1 MNGSSARNADT
12 IFALSSGSLPAGVGV
27 IRLSGQ
33 AAFAIAEEL
42 TGARPPAR
50 TAMLRTIRKRNGEP
64 IDQGLIIGF
73 SSPYSFTGEDFV
85 EFHVHGGRAVVAAL
99 RREFVESGARE
110 AEAGEFT
117 RRAFVNGKV
126 DLASAESLADL
137 IDAETEAQRRL
148 AISNS
153 SGAQVR
159 LYEEWRRRI
168 AVARAMIEAELDFA
182 DEEDIPGS
190 VSDSAMSDISELVED
205 ITRHVAGFGR
215 AEIVKEGYRVVIL
228 GAPNA
233 GKSSLLNALARR
245 DVAIVSEVA
254 GTTRDVL
261 DVALDL
267 DGMKVIVTDTAGIR
281 EKAGGIEREGIAR
294 ALRRADEADLVLW
307 LKAPGGDDMP
317 EELAGAIRIATKAD
331 TFVYDERDG
340 EGICISAV
348 TGQGLGEL
356 LDFIGRRAAK
366 VGHLD
371 QPVATQARQV
381 EALERCRNSLERSL
395 ERVLA
400 KELQAEW
407 LRVAS
412 DEIARL
418 VGKVGVEDLLD
429 LVFSRFCIGK

>member
-12 IFALSSGSLPAGVGV
+12 IFALSSGNLPAGVGV

-73 SSPYSFTGEDFV
+73 SSPYSFTGEDVV

-159 LYEEWRRRI
+159 LYEEWRQRI

-215 AEIVKEGYRVVIL
+215 SEIVKEGYRVVIL

-254 GTTRDVL
+254 GTTRDLL

-317 EELAGAIRIATKAD
+317 QELVGAIRIATKAD

-381 EALERCRNSLERSL
+381 EALERCRNALERSL

>member
-12 IFALSSGSLPAGVGV
+12 IFALSSGSLPAGVAV
-27 IRLSGQ
+27 IRLSGP
-33 AAFAIAEEL
+33 AASAIAEEL
-42 TGARPPAR
+42 TGGRPPAR

-73 SSPYSFTGEDFV
+73 SSPYSFTGEDVV

-110 AEAGEFT
+110 AEAGEFA

-148 AISNS
+148 ALSNS
-153 SGAQVR
+153 GGAQVE
-159 LYEEWRRRI
+159 LYEEWRQRI

-190 VSDSAMSDISELVED
+190 VSDSAMLDISALNED
-205 ITRHVAGFGR
+205 IARHVAGFGR

-245 DVAIVSEVA
+245 DVAIVSEEA
-254 GTTRDVL
+254 GTTRDLL

-281 EKAGGIEREGIAR
+281 EQAGGVEREGIAR
-294 ALRRADEADLVLW
+294 ALRRADKADLVLW

-317 EELAGAIRIATKAD
+317 KELAGAVGIATKAD
-331 TFVYDERDG
+331 TFVHDERSG
-340 EGICISAV
+340 EGICISTV
-348 TGQGLGEL
+348 TGEGLGEL
-356 LDFIGRRAAK
+356 LDFIGRKATKA
-366 VGHLD
+366 GHLD
-371 QPVATQARQV
+371 RTVATQVRQV
-381 EALERCRNSLERSL
+381 EALGRCRNAVGRALEKG
-395 ERVLA
+395 LA

-412 DEIARL
+412 DEIGRL
-418 VGKVGVEDLLD
+418 VGRVGVEDLLD